1 MLFVA
6 SLTHFNEFQLNHTY
20 TVKVMPRGRQ
30 ILYCGLTSAF
40 DIVLFHVMFQVWGVW
55 EKPKDVQV

>member
-20 TVKVMPRGRQ
+20 TVKVMARGRQ
-30 ILYCGLTSAF
+30 ILYCGLTSAL
-40 DIVLFHVMFQVWGVW
+40 DIVLFHVMFQV
-55 EKPKDVQV
+55 